1 MNKQSYNI
9 YVYEGLGNL
18 LEFAESQGW
27 SEPVNSVEICECVL
41 PVANPISCP
50 IHGNSEERIDAAD
63 CLEAD
68 AIDYLTEKGWEISLD
83 ME

>member
-9 YVYEGLGNL
+9 YAYDGLGNL
-18 LEFAESQGW
+18 LEFAVSQGW
-27 SEPVNSVEICECVL
+27 DEPDVDMQRV
-41 PVANPISCP
+41 
-50 IHGNSEERIDAAD
+50 GAAD